1 MSERSPVIND
11 LPDAI
16 QVGNR
21 VTVRR
26 DGQPASVV
34 RAEPDTHRGARMV
47 TVNVGVSAVK
57 MPEPAPGAGGRS
69 MHLRGVLSWGAGAA
83 NFQADV
89 DVHNGAQFSVAAS
102 TISLTVQFEKSTT
115 PDDRRF
121 TEATVEGGL
130 VWGTAPGGTDPT
142 RTLPELRLEQGAS
155 PAPFAVPPF
164 AHSVR
169 FFTPDVA
176 FYDAELAEVRITLH
190 GGPTL
195 DDDPALVASPAMLRN
210 MILAG
215 GLRLPEPA
223 RFVTVEN
230 VALGVPLRLRPS
242 FRLSL

>member
-1 MSERSPVIND
+1 MTNRPPVINE
-11 LPDAI
+11 LPNTI
-16 QVGNR
+16 HMGQP

-26 DGQPASVV
+26 DGKSMTVV
-34 RAEPDTHRGARMV
+34 RAEPETHLGARMV
-47 TVNVGVSAVK
+47 TVNVGVSAVQ
-57 MPEPAPGAGGRS
+57 MPELAPGGGRS

-89 DVHNGAQFSVAAS
+89 DVHNGAQFSIAAS
-102 TISLTVQFEKSTT
+102 TVKLTVQFEKSTA
-115 PDDRRF
+115 PEDRRF

-130 VWGTAPGGTDPT
+130 VWGTSPGGTDPT
-142 RTLPELRLEQGAS
+142 RTLPEVRLEPGAL
-155 PAPFAVPPF
+155 PEPFEVPPF

-169 FFTPDVA
+169 FFTPDVG

-195 DDDPALVASPAMLRN
+195 DDDPVFVASPAMLRN

-230 VALGVPLRLRPS
+230 VGLVAPLRIRPC

>member
-1 MSERSPVIND
+1 MTNRPPVINE
-11 LPDAI
+11 LP
-16 QVGNR
+16 QTLHLGQP

-26 DGQPASVV
+26 DGKSVTVV
-34 RAEPDTHRGARMV
+34 RAEPETHLGARMV
-47 TVNVGVSAVK
+47 TVNVGVSAVQ
-57 MPEPAPGAGGRS
+57 MPDPPGRS

-89 DVHNGAQFSVAAS
+89 DVHNGAQFSIAAS
-102 TISLTVQFEKSTT
+102 TVKLTVQFEKKTT

-130 VWGTAPGGTDPT
+130 VWGTAPGGADPT
-142 RTLPELRLEQGAS
+142 RTLPEIRLEPGAA
-155 PAPFAVPPF
+155 PEPFAVPPF

-169 FFTPDVA
+169 FFTPDVG
-176 FYDAELAEVRITLH
+176 FYDAELSDVRITLL

-195 DDDPALVASPAMLRN
+195 DDDPVFVASPAMLRN

-223 RFVTVEN
+223 RYITVEN
-230 VALGVPLRLRPS
+230 VGLVAPLRLRPS